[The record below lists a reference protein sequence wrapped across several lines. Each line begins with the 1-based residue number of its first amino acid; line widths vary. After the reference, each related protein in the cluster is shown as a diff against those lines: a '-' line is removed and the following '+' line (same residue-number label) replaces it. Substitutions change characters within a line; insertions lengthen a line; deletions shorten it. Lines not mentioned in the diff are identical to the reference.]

1 MTPDFLD
8 TLNLGG
14 SEHTSLLGTGNVSE
28 ADFGLANAVEVTA
41 LYDVGCFF
49 GAMYVTS
56 YGDLGRFDSRARD
69 SSRSITA
76 YIG

>member
-14 SEHTSLLGTGNVSE
+14 SEHTSLLGT
-28 ADFGLANAVEVTA
+28 VTA

-49 GAMYVTS
+49 GAVYVHS
-56 YGDLGRFDSRARD
+56 PSNSVIVLMLMHVNLGVPELQ
-69 SSRSITA
+69 IWVM
-76 YIG
+76 G